1 MKLTESMLR
10 TIIKEELKK
19 TLTLQEAQPDGQ
31 MNKPLLDYLKQKSKG
46 ETFVS
51 YQQIMQDLG
60 LTRERIM
67 RDLTFLAHSKEADG
81 SRWMQAHQRVGGQL
95 GVGLRHHGSPDFG
108 KMDWKDRDYRG

>member
-19 TLTLQEAQPDGQ
+19 VLTLQEAQPDGQ
-31 MNKPLLDYLKQKSKG
+31 MNKQLLDYLKQKSKG

-60 LTRERIM
+60 LTRERMM
-67 RDLTFLAHSKEADG
+67 RDLTYLAHSKEVDG
-81 SRWMQAHQRVGGQL
+81 SKWMELHQRVGGQL
-95 GVGLRHHGSPDFG
+95 GIALRHHGSPTLG
-108 KMDWKDRDYRG
+108 TMDWKDRDYIG